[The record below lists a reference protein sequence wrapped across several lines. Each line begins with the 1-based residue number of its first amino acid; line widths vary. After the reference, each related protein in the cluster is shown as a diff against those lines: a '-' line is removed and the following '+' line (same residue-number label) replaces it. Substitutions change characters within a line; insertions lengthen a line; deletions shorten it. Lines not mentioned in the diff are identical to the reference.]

1 MASRY
6 GYKLLKE
13 KDEGS
18 NESISNSG
26 SSAEAED
33 GNDDRGFTSSCPAV
47 LEPSRDKSRL
57 SREKVGRHKNLL
69 KEYVIRSCPQP
80 SSRVLADFT
89 AAISSSAEIIHE
101 GEQQNSGEHQNRN
114 QQQQQQVVQPKT
126 NYCTSCM
133 NWYNK
138 YARLIRNSWLIHIFQ
153 LFVGVESISTIIM
166 GIIFFQGCEGDNA
179 IAVLVFNILL
189 GLSGL
194 LLVYKW
200 VVKVVRERSSE
211 RYWNFERDRLVWY
224 FALVFFFLILEF
236 IFSNEMKPIT
246 LEARKED
253 FKCAK
258 TYCDYL
264 YCMHITN
271 AGCLALAALLYL
283 PDCCSYMSA
292 WHHLIPSHCN
302 GHYEP
307 L

>member
-166 GIIFFQGCEGDNA
+166 
-179 IAVLVFNILL
+179 
-189 GLSGL
+189 
-194 LLVYKW
+194 
-200 VVKVVRERSSE
+200 
-211 RYWNFERDRLVWY
+211 
-224 FALVFFFLILEF
+224 EF